1 MKVVVE
7 ILDPKASRLRSLVK
21 KTATDL
27 ARFFNSNPKV
37 KNGQVEIVL
46 VPDRIL
52 KKNVWSYPAP
62 ANFPLIGKSK
72 ARPMGEIYINPG
84 FIERDLENMVN
95 LPGLQ
100 AQIKRENG
108 LSFTAAFQ
116 YLLIH
121 GFLHLLGY
129 LHDKKRDRINMEKE
143 EAKIL
148 SRVAQTQR

>member
-1 MKVVVE
+1 MRIVIE

-21 KTATDL
+21 KTATGL
-27 ARFFNSNPKV
+27 ARFFNSNKKV

-62 ANFPLIGKSK
+62 TGFPLIGKSK
-72 ARPMGEIYINPG
+72 ATPLGEIYINPS
-84 FIERDLENMVN
+84 FIERDLENMIN

-100 AQIKRENG
+100 AQIKREKC
-108 LSFTAAFQ
+108 LSFTTAFQ

-129 LHDKKRDRINMEKE
+129 LHDKKNDRINMERKE
-143 EAKIL
+143 AELL
-148 SRVAQTQR
+148 SKLT